1 MKKIII
7 TSSQYNKILLHEQHA
22 RLSNNILNENV
33 NEILMG
39 FSKLI
44 KIPLTGLNKIKG
56 ESDLKNKDVILKI
69 KNTLE
74 DKNKLK
80 DLVKLLSDKSGNEE
94 IKIKLANN
102 AQTIIDDYNYLAT
115 KNGLKDMLGL
125 DALTNL
131 KELV

>member
-7 TSSQYNKILLHEQHA
+7 TSSQYNKILLHEQHV
-22 RLSNNILNENV
+22 RLSNNMLNENV
-33 NEILMG
+33 SEILMG

-44 KIPLTGLNKIKG
+44 KTPLTGLNKIKG
-56 ESDLKNKDVILKI
+56 DSDLKNKEIILKI

-80 DLVKLLSDKSGNEE
+80 ELVKLLSDKSGNEE
-94 IKIKLANN
+94 TKIKLANN

-115 KNGLKDMLGL
+115 ENGLKDMLGL

>member
-7 TSSQYNKILLHEQHA
+7 TSSQYNKILLHEQHI
-22 RLSNNILNENV
+22 RLSNNMLNENV

-56 ESDLKNKDVILKI
+56 ESDLKNKDIVLNI

-80 DLVKLLSDKSGNEE
+80 ELVKLLSDKSGNEG
-94 IKIKLANN
+94 IKIKLSNN
-102 AQTIIDDYNYLAT
+102 AQSIIDDYNYLAT
-115 KNGLKDMLGL
+115 KIGLKDMLGL

>member
-7 TSSQYNKILLHEQHA
+7 TSTQYNKILLHEQHA

-44 KIPLTGLNKIKG
+44 KIPLTGLNKIKS

-115 KNGLKDMLGL
+115 ENGLKDMLGL